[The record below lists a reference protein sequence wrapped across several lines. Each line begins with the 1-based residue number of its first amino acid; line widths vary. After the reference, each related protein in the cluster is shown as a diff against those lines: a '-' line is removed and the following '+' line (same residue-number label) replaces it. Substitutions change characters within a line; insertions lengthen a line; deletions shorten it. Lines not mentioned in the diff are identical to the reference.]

1 MNFKYLE
8 RDQKHKDEGLQT
20 FTCFTNVCHSV
31 MEDPVKHQDP
41 FRHTALEQN
50 TLGCAD
56 EDSKVIFFYLIR

>member
-1 MNFKYLE
+1 MK
-8 RDQKHKDEGLQT
+8 
-20 FTCFTNVCHSV
+20 VCQSV

-56 EDSKVIFFYLIR
+56 EDSKVIFFLSHQVTEG